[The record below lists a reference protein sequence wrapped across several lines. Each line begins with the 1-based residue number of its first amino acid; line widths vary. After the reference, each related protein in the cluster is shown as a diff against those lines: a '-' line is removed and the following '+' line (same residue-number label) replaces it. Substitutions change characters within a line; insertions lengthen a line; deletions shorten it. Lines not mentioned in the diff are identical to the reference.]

1 MRHLFPSEGEGCNG
15 DRFWVRPP
23 RPSQRQQFRS
33 DCSDP
38 LQRPRPE
45 LGSSSAPELPEESGG
60 ASLLPLAPDHSARS
74 LGPSALGLSPS
85 LPSKRSNP
93 LASSSEPWR
102 IEYFWLNDYKEEF
115 AFLLYGHKVQFRYSS
130 SLPTLEAYL
139 RPEAVYQLNL
149 TDEKVWLLFWGQ
161 ALPWWKKLS
170 KKERRKFNAPR
181 HTRTTTT
188 FARRQFR
195 STAVTPSILFARNRA
210 SLRASGLDLRLQRS
224 HHTA

>member
-1 MRHLFPSEGEGCNG
+1 MFALPCAPSYFVLLFGNGLASSFRQYGAIKPYAGNPLQRVYLRCGLSFISRNKLMRHLFPSEGEGCNG

-93 LASSSEPWR
+93 LASSSEP
-102 IEYFWLNDYKEEF
+102 
-115 AFLLYGHKVQFRYSS
+115 
-130 SLPTLEAYL
+130 
-139 RPEAVYQLNL
+139 
-149 TDEKVWLLFWGQ
+149 
-161 ALPWWKKLS
+161 
-170 KKERRKFNAPR
+170 
-181 HTRTTTT
+181 
-188 FARRQFR
+188 
-195 STAVTPSILFARNRA
+195 
-210 SLRASGLDLRLQRS
+210 
-224 HHTA
+224 